1 MKIKRFNV
9 VELKD
14 NNRATI
20 LEVNNDKTYFA
31 EIVNP
36 YGITLENKI
45 ITDNEI
51 SKIIYSREQE
61 R

>member
-9 VELKD
+9 VELNN

-20 LEVNNDKTYFA
+20 LEIKNNKEYFV

-36 YGITLENKI
+36 YGITIENKT
-45 ITDNEI
+45 ITDNDI
-51 SKIIYSREQE
+51 KKVIYSREKE

>member
-9 VELKD
+9 VELNN

-20 LEVNNDKTYFA
+20 LEIKNNKEYFV

-36 YGITLENKI
+36 YGITIENKI
-45 ITDNEI
+45 ITDSDI
-51 SKIIYSREQE
+51 KRVIYSREKE
-61 R
+61 K